1 MARTLVNAAVV
12 LVAFVGGLVAWAVI
26 GGDAPASDDG
36 DAAVAANDPEAFTVP
51 FGGATTP
58 PIDSHPPAPP
68 TDGGAPSPT
77 EAVAGFLRAEVDGS
91 FDDSYLLLSSAD
103 RTTYPSAAR
112 WESAHRSLPVIT
124 GFEIAS
130 SPAAAAAADADRVE
144 VGARLELEPALDEV
158 VGLVPA
164 GADARWVAV
173 REGDVWR
180 ISLADSVLNAR
191 WPSDSEAPDAVRRW
205 ADSVQECRPDE
216 PTAAEWDGGLLGT
229 PAAADGLCGADGRI
243 RVGDAT
249 RLDPIDATPFV
260 TAFGEDVASLA
271 RVVPVL
277 SPAEL
282 LAVVAPLSDDWLV
295 VGTLPPP
302 P

>member
-1 MARTLVNAAVV
+1 MARTVVNASVV
-12 LVAFVGGLVAWAVI
+12 LVAFTGGFVAWAVI

-36 DAAVAANDPEAFTVP
+36 DAEIVTNDPEAFTVP

-58 PIDSHPPAPP
+58 PLDGRPPAPP

-77 EAVAGFLRAEVDGS
+77 EAVEGFLRAEIDDR
-91 FDDSYLLLSSAD
+91 FDVSYLLLSSAD

-112 WESAHRSLPVIT
+112 WESAHRALPVIT
-124 GFEIAS
+124 RFEIA
-130 SPAAAAAADADRVE
+130 PLADAAATADRVE
-144 VGARLELEPALDEV
+144 IGARLDLEPALDEV

-164 GADARWVAV
+164 RADARWVAV
-173 REGDVWR
+173 REGDLWR
-180 ISLADSVLNAR
+180 LSLADSVLNAR
-191 WPSDSEAPDAVRRW
+191 WPSDSEAPNAVRRW

-216 PTAAEWDGGLLGT
+216 PIAAEWEGGLLGT
-229 PAAADGLCGADGRI
+229 TGAADELCDASGRI
-243 RVGDAT
+243 RVGDAA

-260 TAFGEDVASLA
+260 AAFGENVAALA
-271 RVVPVL
+271 RVIPVL
-277 SPAEL
+277 SPVEL
-282 LAVVAPLSDDWLV
+282 QAVVAPLGDDWLV